1 MSLNDPGNTSVI
13 CDDPDLSARESFE
26 SSNFGEKMLYAVS
39 KLVDLKFRE
48 EQDEQVVKFLKKR
61 YEFIN
66 IDMKYI
72 KTNIDVKN
80 FKDPDDQILL
90 IFSIII
96 LKNANN
102 LILELGPYSFMRFLT
117 DIKEELI
124 SQNSKKIE
132 SARKIIS
139 EFTLFQE

>member
-1 MSLNDPGNTSVI
+1 MSLNDPGNTQVI

-26 SSNFGEKMLYAVS
+26 SSNSGEKWLYAMS

-124 SQNSKKIE
+124 SQNS
-132 SARKIIS
+132 
-139 EFTLFQE
+139 